1 MKTGVKGEE
10 LIKSFE
16 NLELTAYL
24 CPAGKWTIG
33 WGHTRNVKRD
43 QVITAEKAEA
53 FFRDDIFPIEEGLNR
68 LGLDLNQNQFDAL
81 VSFVFNVGWENFSE
95 STLLRRIQADTNHRD
110 IPVQFARWNKI
121 TDKKTGRKKVSNGLV
136 RRRKAEADLYMT
148 PVKE

>member
-1 MKTGVKGEE
+1 MKTGEKGEA

-16 NLELTAYL
+16 SLELTAYL

-33 WGHTRNVKRD
+33 WGHTRNVKKG
-43 QVITAEKAEA
+43 QVITAEKAED
-53 FFRDDIFPIEEGLNR
+53 FFREDILPIEKELNR
-68 LGLDLNQNQFDAL
+68 LDLDFNQNQFDAL
-81 VSFVFNVGWENFSE
+81 VSFIFNVGCENFSE
-95 STLLRRIQADTNHRD
+95 STLLKRVQADTNHRD

-121 TDKKTGRKKVSNGLV
+121 TDKKTKKKKVSNGLV